1 MAWQAT
7 LTNSLR
13 AYIGD
18 LDSKDYTN
26 DRLQL
31 YISLGAAAVIS
42 EIALITTVF
51 TIDTYAP
58 SITPDPTTDTSID
71 IGIPNLF
78 ILKAACIISMSEL
91 RKDKAKYGIK
101 IRDENTSYD
110 GTSTLKSMMDT
121 TNIYFE
127 NYEKA
132 RWDWEK
138 GNKVSLRAIF
148 GPYESANLGNI
159 QLMLKRGIER

>member
-18 LDSKDYTN
+18 LDSVDYTN
-26 DRLQL
+26 ERLQL

-51 TIDTYAP
+51 TIDTYEP